1 MTDMAIHRAAWVER
15 ARTFAFCLLALLVAA
30 CLLLAAKP
38 AHAATFTVNST
49 GDAGDQ
55 TPGNGSCDTGVRIP
69 GGGVGLVPECTLRAA
84 IEETNAND
92 NNATVVDAIDF
103 NIGGSGV
110 KTIQPTSGLPD
121 ITEPVTINGYSQP
134 GSKPN
139 TLASGNNAVPKIE
152 LDGTNAGS
160 TSGLGLATDGNVIRG
175 LVINRFVA
183 YGVGISTGSTE
194 NKIEGNFIGTDA
206 TGTRDLG
213 NDLSGVTI
221 FDAPNNTVGG
231 TAPAARNVISG
242 NENFGVAIQ
251 GDDNK
256 VQGNYIGANRNG
268 TADLGNTLDGVGI
281 MGGASNTMG
290 GATGARNT
298 IAFNG
303 SSGVTVFSGVR
314 NRILSNS
321 IHSNDALGI
330 DLGGDGITPN
340 DPGDPDTGP
349 NNLQNFPV
357 ITSAK
362 TGRRAT
368 TIKSTFDST
377 PSGTSIIHYFSN
389 PKGTRDEGKNFIG
402 WTAVTDTDGDG
413 IITTFLFKSARKVK
427 PGLFVTATATDDTTG
442 DTSEF
447 SAPRKV
453 RG

>member
-1 MTDMAIHRAAWVER
+1 MREKAPPPNT
-15 ARTFAFCLLALLVAA
+15 AFTVGLLLTLVAA
-30 CLLLAAKP
+30 CLLLSARP

-84 IEETNAND
+84 IQEANAND
-92 NNATVVDAIDF
+92 NDATVVDAIDF
-103 NIGGSGV
+103 NIGGTGV
-110 KTIQPTSGLPD
+110 KTIRPASGLPG
-121 ITEPVTINGYSQP
+121 IAERATIDGYSQP
-134 GSKPN
+134 GSRAN
-139 TLASGNNAVPKIE
+139 TLASGNNATPKIE

-160 TSGLGLATDGNVIRG
+160 VAGLSLTTDGNVVRG

-183 YGVGISTGSTE
+183 YGVGVSTGSTE

-213 NDLSGVTI
+213 NVLSGVTI

-242 NENFGVAIQ
+242 NEEFGVAVR

-256 VQGNYIGANRNG
+256 VQGNYIGTNRNG

-281 MGGASNTMG
+281 MGGASGNTVG

-298 IAFNG
+298 IAFNDFG
-303 SSGVTVFSGVR
+303 LTVFSGAR
-314 NRILSNS
+314 NSIFPNS
-321 IHSNDALGI
+321 IHSNDGMGI
-330 DLGGDGITPN
+330 DLGANGISPN
-340 DPGDPDTGP
+340 DPGDADTGA

-362 TGRRAT
+362 TGRR
-368 TIKSTFDST
+368 
-377 PSGTSIIHYFSN
+377 GTSIKATFDGTPAKTFIIHFYSN
-389 PKGTRDEGKNFIG
+389 PKGTRDEGKTFIG
-402 WTAVTDTDGDG
+402 EATITDTDGDG
-413 IITTFLFKSARKVK
+413 IITTFPFKSARKVK
-427 PGLFVTATATDDTTG
+427 AGLFVTATATTDEPAA